1 MRLKKPDSPW
11 PVFIVVTLLV
21 LAADILSKQMVL
33 SGRWAGQVIPGLL
46 EFTHVSNPGAAF
58 GLLPGARVLFI
69 IIKSLAV
76 LVILSL
82 VARGRTGRRGFLTL
96 PLALIMGGAIGN
108 LMDRFREN
116 GEVID
121 FIDFSIRGQHWYVFN
136 VADACIS
143 VGAVLVGLYLLF
155 GERDRKAA
163 AEVVEAEG
171 PDSAGDAG
179 EVEN

>member
-1 MRLKKPDSPW
+1 MRLKRPDSTW
-11 PVFIVVTLLV
+11 TVFLVVTLLV
-21 LAADILSKQMVL
+21 LAADFLTKQMVL
-33 SGRWAGQVIPGLL
+33 SGRWAGPVIPGLL
-46 EFTHVSNPGAAF
+46 DFTPVSNPGAAF

-69 IIKSLAV
+69 IIKSLAI

-96 PLALIMGGAIGN
+96 PLALIMGGAVGN

-155 GERDRKAA
+155 GERDRKSAG
-163 AEVVEAEG
+163 EAVAT
-171 PDSAGDAG
+171 DAAGDAG
-179 EVEN
+179 EVED